1 MDAAKRILVIDDEPN
16 LRQALIDTLSFL
28 GYEAMGANDGMSG
41 LEMAVEQCP
50 DLIIADVVMPHMDGY
65 ELLEHI
71 HDNPQTRTIP
81 VILLSA
87 VGECQ
92 AKRRGLSLGALRY
105 MPKPFEVEEL
115 VSAVQGIA

>member
-1 MDAAKRILVIDDEPN
+1 MDAAKRILVIDDEPY
-16 LRQALIDTLSFL
+16 LRQALIDMLSFL
-28 GYEAMGANDGMSG
+28 GYEAVGANDGLRG
-41 LEMAVEQCP
+41 LEMAIEQGP

-65 ELLEHI
+65 EFLEHI

-87 VGECQ
+87 VGACQ

-105 MPKPFEVEEL
+105 MPKPVEVEEL
-115 VSAVQGIA
+115 VSVVQGIA